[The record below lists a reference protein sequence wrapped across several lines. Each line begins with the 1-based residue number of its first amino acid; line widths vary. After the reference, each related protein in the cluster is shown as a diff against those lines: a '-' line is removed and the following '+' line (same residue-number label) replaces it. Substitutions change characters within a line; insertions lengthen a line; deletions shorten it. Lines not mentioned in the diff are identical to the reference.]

1 MILGSLRG
9 TAYAGATGD
18 RSCFVAALVMKPI
31 QVKIADKM
39 ARSAITKRV
48 DIAEYKMDPK
58 IAYVKEDHIYVKPIS
73 QEAWESFPYKIR
85 KTPRM
90 TKPVIE

>member
-1 MILGSLRG
+1 MRELLV
-9 TAYAGATGD
+9 TE
-18 RSCFVAALVMKPI
+18 AALSQLSSWKPI

-58 IAYVKEDHIYVKPIS
+58 IAYVKRRSHLCETYFPGNPG
-73 QEAWESFPYKIR
+73 ESFPYKIR

>member
-1 MILGSLRG
+1 
-9 TAYAGATGD
+9 
-18 RSCFVAALVMKPI
+18 
-31 QVKIADKM
+31 M

-73 QEAWESFPYKIR
+73 QEALGELS
-85 KTPRM
+85 
-90 TKPVIE
+90 V